1 VAARQNPS
9 SLARTAPAAP
19 RGIVLD
25 DAERSLVPTP
35 SSPTMGVFDHDMRS
49 DVVYCSPEVYEIYGW
64 PSDLV
69 VTLDMFSTHAHPD
82 DRVARDAEVAR
93 AHDPS
98 GDGRYNYQY
107 RIIRA
112 DGAIRWVHTR
122 SQTFFKTTRGARKG
136 VRVIGAIT
144 DITDARAALGLLRD
158 REDRLR
164 RAESLARMG
173 HFSLD
178 PDGGNAVWSSGNKVL
193 FGFDP
198 ESSPSFDE
206 FIGRMHPEDVP
217 RMAAAFAHATE
228 TATGFEAEFRVVRPD
243 GEVSLRSLVECMN
256 EDGRIR
262 FFGTNIDVT
271 AQKRAEA
278 GLLANQERLA
288 QAVRLGR
295 LGIFDHNHVTGIVYW
310 SAEQRA
316 LFGIGPDEIL
326 SVDRTLHL
334 VHPDDRAQSQE
345 AMLRSHDPASDGSF
359 DIEHRV
365 FRSDGAIRWIHA
377 RAQTYFEGTGAAR
390 RAVRTVG
397 AATDITE
404 LKQVEIDLRIK
415 DNALTSWVRGV
426 LIVGLDRK
434 ISYANP
440 AWLQMHRFE
449 TAEEVL
455 GTSPFDYVEDPAQ
468 HKRIRDALYS
478 VGSWTGEVAA
488 GRKDGT
494 SFDAALSINSVTTA
508 GGRHVAFLGSI
519 EDVTERKRAEAQ
531 VRRSEAMLR
540 SVFEASQDAIVVTKR
555 GHVVFG
561 NPAAAR
567 MYGLK
572 ESAEMVGEP
581 VTRYMPESELARV
594 VSINQAREQGLPAPT
609 SYETKGLRRDG
620 TVFDAEI
627 SASTYTIDGEL
638 YPLVVIRDVSARK
651 AAERAQRESAERLSK
666 VFNSTS
672 DGQILHSVE
681 PDGRLKVLS
690 VNDAYRAV
698 RAASFPGVSTA
709 IEGRYRDEVLAEQ
722 GMTPA
727 QIEMEMPAYRRVIA
741 TRQPASHELEIPLPS
756 GDIAIVEAHIEP
768 VLDSDGRC
776 THVLWVGRNI
786 TDRKRAEAE
795 RERLER
801 QLEQVRKMESIGQLA
816 GGIAHDF
823 NNMLTVVLGNVDLMR
838 MQMADGHP
846 LEHELAAVEQAAHRS
861 KEMARQLLAFS
872 RQQIIQPMVLDLN
885 QQVAATRS
893 LFATLIGEQVTVA
906 FRPGGALWPVLCDPS
921 QIDQVL
927 LNLVVNARDAMP
939 RGGTITVETSNVTL
953 DHSTCLDVPG
963 ALPGQY
969 VSLEVRDE
977 GVGIDPKVLPRIFE
991 PFFTT
996 KRVNKGTGLGLATVY
1011 GIVKQNGWYI
1021 RVDSE
1026 PDQGTAFQLYMPRAT
1041 SGGAPAVAPTVRA
1054 APSPVADTF
1063 TGERRN
1069 ATILLVEDDEMVRN
1083 LTSGLLGSLGYT
1095 VFVCDSPSTAIARLK
1110 AEHISPDL
1118 LLTDVV
1124 MPSMTGPEL
1133 RDRLI
1138 ETMPGLKTVLM
1149 SGYTSHSAIRRALAD
1164 KAVRFIQKPFTK
1176 QELEQAIRE
1185 LLEA

>member
-1 VAARQNPS
+1 
-9 SLARTAPAAP
+9 
-19 RGIVLD
+19 
-25 DAERSLVPTP
+25 
-35 SSPTMGVFDHDMRS
+35 MGVFDHDMRS
-49 DVVYCSPEVYEIYGW
+49 DVVYCSPEVHQIFGFPPE
-64 PSDLV
+64 LV
-69 VTLDMFSTHAHPD
+69 VKVDAFSAHAHPD
-82 DRVARDAEVAR
+82 DRAARDAAVAR
-93 AHDPS
+93 AHDPAS
-98 GDGRYNYQY
+98 DGRYSHQY
-107 RIIRA
+107 RIVRA

-122 SQTFFKTTRGARKG
+122 SQTFFEGTGAARRGA
-136 VRVIGAIT
+136 RVIGAIT
-144 DITDARAALGLLRD
+144 DVTEARAAMSMLRD

-164 RAESLARMG
+164 RAETLARMG

-178 PDGGNAVWSSGNKVL
+178 PDGANAIWSTGNNVL

-198 ESSPSFDE
+198 ESNPSFDE
-206 FIGRMHPEDVP
+206 LFARLHPADAP
-217 RMAAAFAHATE
+217 RLAAAFARGAAE
-228 TATGFEAEFRVVRPD
+228 QSGFEIEFRVIRPD
-243 GEVSLRSLVECMN
+243 GEASLRSLVECTI
-256 EDGRIR
+256 DAGRVR
-262 FFGTNIDVT
+262 FFGTNVDVT

-278 GLLANQERLA
+278 ALLDNQERLA

-295 LGIFDHNHVTGIVYW
+295 LGIFDHDHVSGEVYW
-310 SAEQRA
+310 SPEQRA
-316 LFGIGPDEIL
+316 LFGIGPAETL
-326 SVDRTLHL
+326 TVARTLQL
-334 VHPDDRAQSQE
+334 VHPDDRARSKV
-345 AMLRSHDPASDGSF
+345 AMLRSHDPAGDGSF

-377 RAQTYFEGTGAAR
+377 RAQTYFEGEGAAR

-397 AATDITE
+397 AATDITD

-426 LIVGLDRK
+426 LIIGLTGK
-434 ISYANP
+434 ITFANP
-440 AWLQMHRFE
+440 AWLQMHGYQ
-449 TAEEVL
+449 TADDVL
-455 GTSPFDYVEDPAQ
+455 GTNPFDYVVDPAV
-468 HKRIRDALYS
+468 HARMREALFG
-478 VGSWTGEVAA
+478 VGSWMGEVVAR
-488 GRKDGT
+488 RKDGT
-494 SFDAALSINSVTTA
+494 TFDAALAVNSVTTA
-508 GGRHVAFLGSI
+508 DGTHVAFLGSI
-519 EDVTERKRAEAQ
+519 EDVTERKRAEVQ

-540 SVFEASQDAIVVTKR
+540 SVFEASKDAIVVTK
-555 GHVVFG
+555 GGKVVLA
-561 NPAAAR
+561 NAAAAK
-567 MYGLK
+567 MYGH
-572 ESAEMVGEP
+572 AEPSDMTGRPILDYV
-581 VTRYMPESELARV
+581 PESERPRV
-594 VSINQAREQGLPAPT
+594 RAINQAREQGLSAPA
-609 SYETKGLRRDG
+609 SYETRGLRRDG
-620 TVFDAEI
+620 TIFDAEI
-627 SASTYTIDGEL
+627 SASSYTIDGEVH
-638 YPLVVIRDVSARK
+638 PLVVIRDVSARK
-651 AAERAQRESAERLSK
+651 AAERTLRETAERLSK

-672 DGQILHSVE
+672 DAQILHSVE
-681 PDGRLKVLS
+681 ADGRLKVVS

-698 RAASFPGVSTA
+698 RAASFPGVPAA

-722 GMTPA
+722 GMSPG

-756 GDIAIVEAHIEP
+756 GDTAIVEAHIEP

-838 MQMADGHP
+838 LQMPAGHP
-846 LEHELAAVEQAAHRS
+846 LEQEVAAIEQAAQRS

-893 LFATLIGEQVTVA
+893 LFATLIGEQVNVA
-906 FRPGGALWPVLCDPS
+906 FRPGTGLWPVLCDPS

-939 RGGTITVETSNVTL
+939 RGGTITVETRNVTL
-953 DHSTCLDVPG
+953 DQASRLDVPG

-977 GVGIDPKVLPRIFE
+977 GVGIDPKALPRIFE

-1011 GIVKQNGWYI
+1011 GIVKQNGWFI

-1026 PDQGTAFQLYMPRAT
+1026 PEQGTSFRLYMPKAL
-1041 SGGAPAVAPTVRA
+1041 SAGAPAPAPAVRA
-1054 APSPVADTF
+1054 APPPVSDTF

-1069 ATILLVEDDEMVRN
+1069 AKILLVEDDEMVRN

-1095 VFVCDSPSTAIARLK
+1095 VFVCDSPSSAITLLK
-1110 AEHISPDL
+1110 AEHMVPDL

-1138 ETMPGLKTVLM
+1138 ETMPSLKTVLM

>member
-1 VAARQNPS
+1 MASRQNLPS
-9 SLARTAPAAP
+9 RAQRRVDAQQRVEPAVDERRSARAP
-19 RGIVLD
+19 
-25 DAERSLVPTP
+25 
-35 SSPTMGVFDHDMRS
+35 SPTMGVFDHDMRS
-49 DVVYCSPEVYEIYGW
+49 DVVYCSPEVHEIYGW
-64 PSDLV
+64 PSDV
-69 VTLDMFSTHAHPD
+69 VARLEMFGQHAHPD
-82 DRVARDAEVAR
+82 DRAERDEAVAR
-93 AHDPS
+93 AHDPK
-98 GDGRYNYQY
+98 GDGRYNHQY
-107 RIIRA
+107 RIIRT
-112 DGAIRWVHTR
+112 DGAVRWVHTR
-122 SQTFFKTTRGARKG
+122 SQTFFKGTGAARKA
-136 VRVIGAIT
+136 VRVTGAIT
-144 DITDARAALGLLRD
+144 DVTAARAALALLRE

-164 RAESLARMG
+164 RAERLARMG

-178 PDGGNAVWSSGNKVL
+178 PDGGNAVWSPGNKVL

-198 ESSPSFDE
+198 ESEPSFDE
-206 FIGRMHPEDVP
+206 LVARIHRADVS
-217 RMAAAFAHATE
+217 RVAAAFTQGTQAG
-228 TATGFEAEFRVVRPD
+228 TGFEIEFRVVRSD
-243 GEVSLRSLVECMN
+243 GEATLRSLVECVL
-256 EDGRIR
+256 EGGRLR

-271 AQKRAEA
+271 AQKRADA
-278 GLLANQERLA
+278 ALLANEERLA

-295 LGIFDHNHVTGIVYW
+295 LGIFDHNHVTGDIYW

-316 LFGIGPDEIL
+316 LFGIGPDEPL
-326 SVDRTLHL
+326 SVARSLEL
-334 VHPDDRAQSQE
+334 VHPDDRPRSDE
-345 AMLRSHDPASDGSF
+345 AMARSHDPAGEGTF

-365 FRSDGAIRWIHA
+365 VRSDGAFRWIHA
-377 RAQTYFEGTGAAR
+377 RAQTYFEGEGEAR
-390 RAVRTVG
+390 RPVRTVG
-397 AATDITE
+397 AAADITE

-426 LIVGLDRK
+426 LIIGLTGK

-440 AWLQMHRFE
+440 AWLRMHAYE
-449 TAEEVL
+449 TADEVL
-455 GTSPFDYVEDPAQ
+455 ETNPFDYVVDPAV
-468 HKRIRDALYS
+468 HARMREALFG
-478 VGSWTGEVAA
+478 VGSWMGEVIAR
-488 GRKDGT
+488 RKDGT
-494 SFDAALSINSVTTA
+494 TFDAALAVNSVTTA
-508 GGRHVAFLGSI
+508 DGRHVAFLGSI
-519 EDVTERKRAEAQ
+519 EDVTERKQAEAQ

-540 SVFEASQDAIVVTKR
+540 SVFEASKDAIVVTKGGR
-555 GHVVFG
+555 IAFA
-561 NPAAAR
+561 NRAAAE
-567 MYGLK
+567 MYGHA
-572 ESAEMVGEP
+572 EAAEMVGAP
-581 VTRYMPESELARV
+581 IAAYVPASELPRV
-594 VSINQAREQGLPAPT
+594 SATNQAREQGQEVPS

-620 TVFDAEI
+620 TIFDAEI
-627 SASTYTIDGEL
+627 SASTYTIEGQL
-638 YPLVVIRDVSARK
+638 YPLVVIRDVSSRK
-651 AAERAQRESAERLSK
+651 AAERQLRESAERLSK

-672 DGQILHSVE
+672 EAQILHRVE
-681 PDGRLKVLS
+681 DDGRLRVVS
-690 VNDAYRAV
+690 VNDAYRAI
-698 RAASFPGVSTA
+698 RAESFPGVPTA
-709 IEGRYRDEVLAEQ
+709 IEGRYRDQVLAEQ
-722 GMTPA
+722 GMTPE
-727 QIEMEMPAYRRVIA
+727 QIEKEMPAYRRVIA
-741 TRQPASHELEIPLPS
+741 TRQPTAHELEIPLPN
-756 GDIAIVEAHIEP
+756 GDAAIVEAHIEP

-838 MQMADGHP
+838 MQMAAGHP
-846 LEHELAAVEQAAHRS
+846 LEQEVAAVEQAAQRS

-906 FRPGGALWPVLCDPS
+906 FHPAGALWPVLVDPS

-939 RGGTITVETSNVTL
+939 RGGTITIETRNVTL
-953 DHSTCLDVPG
+953 DQTTRLEVPG

-1011 GIVKQNGWYI
+1011 GIVKQNGWFI

-1026 PDQGTAFQLYMPRAT
+1026 PEQGTSFCLYMPRAIAA
-1041 SGGAPAVAPTVRA
+1041 GVPALAPAVVRA
-1054 APSPVADTF
+1054 APALSDAL
-1063 TGERRN
+1063 TGERRG

-1095 VFVCDSPSTAIARLK
+1095 VSVCDSPSSAITLLKHERLV
-1110 AEHISPDL
+1110 PDL

-1124 MPSMTGPEL
+1124 MPTMTGPEL

-1149 SGYTSHSAIRRALAD
+1149 SGYTSHTAIRKALAD